1 MNKLKFFTLLI
12 LVLILEGCFKNS
24 PRIIEIPL
32 ETQNIVEDYIKNNI
46 SELSPQKEVLGGKF
60 YITEIKFVE
69 PDMIM
74 INYEDGHIALKAQ
87 ANFKTI
93 DEDVKITNFKL
104 INENNFLI
112 TNEYLKCSH
121 HDDCIPLPSCHPH
134 ECINQR
140 YQDNYEEPKICT
152 TMYDHCAAYEKNNC
166 LCQQGIC
173 FNENLMNPECN

>member
-93 DEDVKITNFKL
+93 DEDVKITN
-104 INENNFLI
+104 
-112 TNEYLKCSH
+112 
-121 HDDCIPLPSCHPH
+121 
-134 ECINQR
+134 
-140 YQDNYEEPKICT
+140 
-152 TMYDHCAAYEKNNC
+152 
-166 LCQQGIC
+166 
-173 FNENLMNPECN
+173 